1 MFVHI
6 EAKLGLKILLDAKV
20 DKNTKLFSG
29 KGFEFRSGTAG
40 DVRSQVIPRILKIYE
55 WTVLKYAPKAESDEG
70 TSNSSVTGGIVNHY
84 TRASNTMK
92 LF

>member
-29 KGFEFRSGTAG
+29 TGFEFRAIAFWDRRGC
-40 DVRSQVIPRILKIYE
+40 
-55 WTVLKYAPKAESDEG
+55 
-70 TSNSSVTGGIVNHY
+70 SVTGNPPNIENLRVDSPEVC
-84 TRASNTMK
+84 TQSRER
-92 LF
+92 